1 MGCSCVHAGHRI
13 ENEGIIM
20 RLRLLSAA
28 TFLAIITCVPGY
40 AQAPATTS
48 PAPSATARP
57 SAASKPAPAPQS
69 SQKMPAPGD
78 VWVNTST
85 KVYHCSGDRFY
96 GKTKKGAYMPEAQAK
111 SSGFHAD
118 HGKVCSS

>member
-1 MGCSCVHAGHRI
+1 M
-13 ENEGIIM
+13 M
-20 RLRLLSAA
+20 RLGLISAA
-28 TFLAIITCVPGY
+28 AVVGLLTCMPSY

-48 PAPSATARP
+48 PAPSSTARP
-57 SAASKPAPAPQS
+57 STAPKPAAAPQS
-69 SQKMPAPGD
+69 GQKAPSSGD

-96 GKTKKGAYMPEAQAK
+96 GKTKKGEYMPEAQAK

-118 HGKVCSS
+118 HGKACSS

>member
-1 MGCSCVHAGHRI
+1 MQ
-13 ENEGIIM
+13 
-20 RLRLLSAA
+20 LRLLSAA
-28 TFLAIITCVPGY
+28 TILALITCVPGY

-48 PAPSATARP
+48 PAPSNTARP
-57 SAASKPAPAPQS
+57 SAASRPAPAPQS
-69 SQKMPAPGD
+69 SQNTPAPGD

-96 GKTKKGAYMPEAQAK
+96 GKTKKGAYMSEAQAK

-118 HGKVCSS
+118 HGKACSS

>member
-1 MGCSCVHAGHRI
+1 MMH
-13 ENEGIIM
+13 
-20 RLRLLSAA
+20 LRLISAA
-28 TFLAIITCVPGY
+28 AVLGFLGCMPCY

-48 PAPSATARP
+48 PAPSSTARP
-57 SAASKPAPAPQS
+57 SAAPKPAPAPQS
-69 SQKMPAPGD
+69 GQKTPSSGD

-96 GKTKKGAYMPEAQAK
+96 GKTKKGEYMSEAQAK

-118 HGKVCSS
+118 HGKACSS